1 MISYASPIVQF
12 LIGLPCGPFL
22 TMDYDLD
29 GDRKLQG
36 IKKERRKRRLSEI
49 EFDIELST

>member
-1 MISYASPIVQF
+1 MLGCPSHMAHS

-36 IKKERRKRRLSEI
+36 IKEREKEEEVI
-49 EFDIELST
+49 